1 MTFTEKLTIV
11 QQNTGS
17 LLCVGL
23 DIDPKKLPKPFQAKA
38 DGIHQFIRAIIE
50 ATSDLVCA
58 YKINLA
64 FFEALGEQGWSLLR
78 STRRLL
84 PSNVIAIA
92 DGKRGDIGNTSERY
106 AAALFDDL
114 GFNAATVNPYMGFDS
129 IEPFVRKSEFG
140 IFVLALTSNP
150 GSNDF
155 QRKMID
161 GSPLFHHVINLFSK
175 NDKNG
180 NIGFVVGA
188 THPDELKHVRTITPD
203 APLLIPGIGAQ
214 GGDLRTSVI
223 DGSDRNGN
231 LALINVSRA
240 VLYASDGDDFAERA
254 RFAAKEYYDQIT
266 TFKKEKRPT

>member
-1 MTFTEKLTIV
+1 MTFTEKLTAV
-11 QQNTGS
+11 QQTTGS

-23 DIDPKKLPKPFQAKA
+23 DVDPKKLPKSLQGKP
-38 DGIHQFIRAIIE
+38 DGVPQFVRAIID

-58 YKINLA
+58 YKVNLA
-64 FFEALGEQGWSLLR
+64 FFEAMGDQGWSLLR

-84 PSNVIAIA
+84 PSHVIAIA

-129 IEPFVRKSEFG
+129 IEPFVRKPEFG
-140 IFVLALTSNP
+140 VFVLALTSNP
-150 GSNDF
+150 GSNDL

-161 GSPLFHHVINLFSK
+161 GSPLFHHVIDLFSK

-188 THPDELKHVRTITPD
+188 THPGELKHVRTIAPN

-223 DGSDRNGN
+223 DGADRNGN
-231 LALINVSRA
+231 LAVINVSRA
-240 VLYASDGDDFAERA
+240 VLYASDGNDFAERA
-254 RFAAKEYYDQIT
+254 RFAAKEYYDQILN
-266 TFKKEKRPT
+266 FKKEQRPT